1 MWWRLVLFGLWNIDI
16 SPSCQRPSCRP
27 RTVLAVQLCSWYLC
41 SCVAVLGVVCVP
53 VLGVVGWGHTVGVLR
68 NRAAGWVVW
77 VFGWS
82 RLSGRLLVGAGGWC
96 GVVV

>member
-1 MWWRLVLFGLWNIDI
+1 
-16 SPSCQRPSCRP
+16 
-27 RTVLAVQLCSWYLC
+27 
-41 SCVAVLGVVCVP
+41 VLGVVCVP

>member
-1 MWWRLVLFGLWNIDI
+1 VVAAGAVWFVEHRHLPVLSASELPAAD
-16 SPSCQRPSCRP
+16 R
-27 RTVLAVQLCSWYLC
+27 LAVQLCSWYLG